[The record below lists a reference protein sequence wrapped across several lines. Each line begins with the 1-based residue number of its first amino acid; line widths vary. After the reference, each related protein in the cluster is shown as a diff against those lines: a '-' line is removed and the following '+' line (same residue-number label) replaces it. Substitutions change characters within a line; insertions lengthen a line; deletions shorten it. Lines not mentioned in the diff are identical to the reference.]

1 MKALGKRKLK
11 AQLIFEFLIA
21 VLIFFGILFY
31 TVNYL
36 SWTVSG
42 YSADFSSQS
51 MESEVSQVAELL
63 VLNKGSW
70 TGVWPNVI
78 PVSPGLAQEWPVLN
92 DSKIRWLN
100 SSCNTLPSGYEDL
113 LKKLDLSPKH
123 RVKIRITET
132 MPAGT
137 SVRADCRWEVPIANT
152 AASVETRRYALS
164 ESGNILTVGVIIWTT
179 GK

>member
-1 MKALGKRKLK
+1 MRRCSGKVRKMKK
-11 AQLIFEFLIA
+11 AQLVFEFLVA

-31 TVNYL
+31 TINYL

-42 YSADFSSQS
+42 YSSDFSVQN

-70 TGVWPNVI
+70 SGGN
-78 PVSPGLAQEWPVLN
+78 PVTVGLAQEWPVLN
-92 DSKIRWLN
+92 STKISWLN
-100 SSCNTLPSGYEDL
+100 SSCNSGYENFI
-113 LKKLDLSPKH
+113 KKFDLSPKH
-123 RVKIRITET
+123 RLKITVIET
-132 MPAGT
+132 TVEAGPV
-137 SVRADCRWEVPIANT
+137 VRADCRWGVPISNT

-164 ESGNILTVGVIIWTT
+164 ESGNILTVYVVIWTT